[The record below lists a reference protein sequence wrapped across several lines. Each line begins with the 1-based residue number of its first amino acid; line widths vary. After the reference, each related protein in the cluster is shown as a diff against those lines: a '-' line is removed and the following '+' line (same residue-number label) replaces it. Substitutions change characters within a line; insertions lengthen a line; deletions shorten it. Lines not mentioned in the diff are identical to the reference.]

1 MKKPQNKKI
10 QKIYMNIFLYLFE
23 KFFYT
28 QKWNI
33 GGLLVVALVL
43 SFVYTKISSR
53 INANIIQ
60 AINKENIPKAFTYF
74 WYFIGISAFY
84 IATLYLFKW
93 IQNHLLTNLA
103 NWVKK
108 ELFAFILKSNYEK
121 MKNRNFADFITPITR
136 IASASTA
143 LLNDIITNLIPTLGF
158 LIVITGYFCYMN
170 LTLGIGFLLG
180 NIILF
185 SYLFICWQ
193 SMFEYKQK
201 QEEIVVSNERYI
213 LDGLNNL
220 DKIVYRGTMEKE
232 LDIFDKKTNDCIEFS
247 IKMSQYMMN
256 HMFVMNIGIYVI
268 IFSTM
273 YVMLR
278 LHGNKQLDAL
288 TVITFLTILM
298 MYRDNISDTVQSIP
312 HNTDLF
318 GRIDLVLREFNEM
331 IDYENVVDIMGR
343 QDDYKKADLVFD
355 TIEFRDVGFKY
366 PTVDEPVFTGYSKE
380 LDLGNKIIGVTGVS
394 GKGKSTFVKLL
405 LRLYDPSEGKI
416 LIDGQDIRKIDP
428 TYLRENITY
437 VNQNSRLFDRKVLEN
452 ILYGCKDV
460 EKCEGNLKE
469 ILSYSKIQELYKNV
483 QLESS
488 AGPLGE
494 NLSGGQR
501 QVANLICGL
510 INPTKVLI
518 LDEPTNALDPHL
530 KREVLTMIQQFHLY
544 KKCIII
550 ITHDRDVYSLFDET
564 LEI

>member
-1 MKKPQNKKI
+1 
-10 QKIYMNIFLYLFE
+10 MNIFLYLFE

-28 QKWNI
+28 QKWSI
-33 GGLLVVALVL
+33 SGLLVITLVM
-43 SFVYTKISSR
+43 SFVYTKVSSR

-60 AINKENIPKAFTYF
+60 YINKEDIPKVFLYF
-74 WYFIGISAFY
+74 WYFVGTSVIFL
-84 IATLYLFKW
+84 ATLYLFKTL
-93 IQNHLLTNLA
+93 QNKLLTNLA

-108 ELFAFILKSNYEK
+108 ELFAFILKSNYEN

-136 IASASTA
+136 IASASTS
-143 LLNDIITNLIPTLGF
+143 LLNDIITNLIPTIGF
-158 LIVITGYFCYMN
+158 LIVITVYFFYMN
-170 LTLGIGFLLG
+170 WQLGVGFLVG

-185 SYLFICWQ
+185 SYLLFCWK
-193 SMFEYKQK
+193 SMFNYKQQ
-201 QEEIVVSNERYI
+201 QEKIVVANERYI

-220 DKIVYRGTMEKE
+220 DKIVYRGTMNKE
-232 LDIFDKKTNDCIEFS
+232 LGIFEKKTDDCIQFS
-247 IKMSQYMMN
+247 IKMTQYMMN

-268 IFSTM
+268 MFSSM
-273 YVMLR
+273 YLMLR
-278 LHGNKQLDAL
+278 LHINKKLDAL
-288 TVITFLTILM
+288 TLITFLTILI
-298 MYRDNISDTVQSIP
+298 MYRDNISDTIQSIP

-331 IDYENVVDIMGR
+331 IDYENVVDVMNR
-343 QDDYKKADLVFD
+343 QDDYDKADLVFD

-366 PTVDEPVFTGYSKE
+366 PTVDEPVFRGYSKE

-405 LRLYDPSEGKI
+405 LRLYDPSEGQI

-437 VNQNSRLFDRKVLEN
+437 VNQNSRLFDREVLEN

-460 EKCEGNLKE
+460 DKCQGHLKE
-469 ILSYSKIQELYKNV
+469 ILAYSKIQELYKNV
-483 QLESS
+483 QLDTS

-501 QVANLICGL
+501 QVANLISGL
-510 INPTKVLI
+510 INPTKILI

-530 KREVLTMIQQFHLY
+530 KREIIMMIQHFHSY
-544 KKCIII
+544 KKCILI

>member
-1 MKKPQNKKI
+1 
-10 QKIYMNIFLYLFE
+10 MNIFLYLFE

-33 GGLLVVALVL
+33 SGLLVVALL
-43 SFVYTKISSR
+43 MSFVYTKISSK

-74 WYFIGISAFY
+74 WYFIGVSVVFL
-84 IATLYLFKW
+84 ATLYIFKW
-93 IQNHLLTNLA
+93 LQNTLLTNLA

-108 ELFAFILKSNYEK
+108 ELFAFILKSNYEN

-136 IASASTA
+136 IASASTS
-143 LLNDIITNLIPTLGF
+143 LLNDIITNLIPTIGF
-158 LIVITGYFCYMN
+158 LVVITVYFCYMN
-170 LTLGIGFLLG
+170 FGLGVGFLVG

-185 SYLFICWQ
+185 CYLFFCWK
-193 SMFEYKQK
+193 SMFTYKQR
-201 QEEIVVSNERYI
+201 QEEMVVANERYI

-232 LDIFDKKTNDCIEFS
+232 LDIFEKKTDDCIQYS
-247 IKMSQYMMN
+247 IEMTQYMMN

-268 IFSTM
+268 MFSAM

-278 LHGNKQLDAL
+278 LHSNKRLDAL
-288 TVITFLTILM
+288 TLITFLTILI

-312 HNTDLF
+312 HNTDLL
-318 GRIDLVLREFNEM
+318 GRIDLIFREFNEM
-331 IDYENVVDIMGR
+331 IDYENVKDVMNRKDE
-343 QDDYKKADLVFD
+343 YEKADLVFD
-355 TIEFRDVGFKY
+355 TIEFRGVGFKY

-394 GKGKSTFVKLL
+394 GKGKSTFIKLL
-405 LRLYDPSEGKI
+405 LRLYDPIEGQI
-416 LIDGQDIRKIDP
+416 LIDGHDIRKIDP
-428 TYLRENITY
+428 TYIRENITY
-437 VNQNSRLFDRKVLEN
+437 VNQNSRLFDREVLEN
-452 ILYGCKDV
+452 ILYGCKDL
-460 EKCEGNLKE
+460 EKCQGNLKE
-469 ILSYSKIQELYKNV
+469 ILAYSKIQELYKNV
-483 QLESS
+483 QLDMT

-501 QVANLICGL
+501 QVANLISGL
-510 INPTKVLI
+510 INPTKILI

-530 KREVLTMIQQFHLY
+530 KREVLTMIQHFHSY

-550 ITHDRDVYSLFDET
+550 ITHDKDVYSLFDET

>member
-1 MKKPQNKKI
+1 
-10 QKIYMNIFLYLFE
+10 MNIFLYLFE

-28 QKWNI
+28 QKWSI
-33 GGLLVVALVL
+33 SGLLVITLVMT
-43 SFVYTKISSR
+43 FVYTKISSR

-60 AINKENIPKAFTYF
+60 YINKEDIPKAFLYF
-74 WYFIGISAFY
+74 WYFVGTSIIFL
-84 IATLYLFKW
+84 ATLYIFKSL
-93 IQNHLLTNLA
+93 QNKLLTNLA

-108 ELFAFILKSNYEK
+108 ELFAFILKSNYEN

-136 IASASTA
+136 ISSASTS
-143 LLNDIITNLIPTLGF
+143 LLNDIITNLIPT
-158 LIVITGYFCYMN
+158 
-170 LTLGIGFLLG
+170 IGFLVVITVYFFYINWQLGVGFLVG

-185 SYLFICWQ
+185 SYLLFCWK
-193 SMFEYKQK
+193 SMFNYKQR
-201 QEEIVVSNERYI
+201 QEKMVVANERYI

-220 DKIVYRGTMEKE
+220 DKIVYRGTMDKE
-232 LDIFDKKTNDCIEFS
+232 LGIFEKKTDDCIQFS
-247 IKMSQYMMN
+247 VKMTQYMMN
-256 HMFVMNIGIYVI
+256 HMFLMNIGIYVI
-268 IFSTM
+268 MFSSM
-273 YVMLR
+273 YMMLR
-278 LHGNKQLDAL
+278 LHSNKRLDAL
-288 TVITFLTILM
+288 TLITFLTILI
-298 MYRDNISDTVQSIP
+298 MYRDNISDTIQSIP

-318 GRIDLVLREFNEM
+318 GRIDLVIREFNEM
-331 IDYENVVDIMGR
+331 IDYENVVDVMNR
-343 QDDYKKADLVFD
+343 QDEYEKADLVFD

-405 LRLYDPSEGKI
+405 LRLYDPSEGQI
-416 LIDGQDIRKIDP
+416 LIDGQDIRNIDP

-437 VNQNSRLFDRKVLEN
+437 VNQNSRLFDREVLEN

-460 EKCEGNLKE
+460 EKCQGHLKE

-483 QLESS
+483 QLDTS

-501 QVANLICGL
+501 QVANLISGL
-510 INPTKVLI
+510 INPTKILI
-518 LDEPTNALDPHL
+518 LDEPTNALDPQL
-530 KREVLTMIQQFHLY
+530 KREIIMMIQHFHSY
-544 KKCIII
+544 KKCILI

>member
-1 MKKPQNKKI
+1 
-10 QKIYMNIFLYLFE
+10 MNIFLYLFE
-23 KFFYT
+23 KFFYS
-28 QKWNI
+28 QKWSI
-33 GGLLVVALVL
+33 SGLLVITLVM
-43 SFVYTKISSR
+43 SFVYTKVSSR

-60 AINKENIPKAFTYF
+60 YINKEDIPKVFLYF
-74 WYFIGISAFY
+74 WYFVGTSVIFL
-84 IATLYLFKW
+84 ATLYVFKTL
-93 IQNHLLTNLA
+93 QNKLLTNLA

-108 ELFAFILKSNYEK
+108 ELFAFILKSNYEN

-136 IASASTA
+136 IASASTS
-143 LLNDIITNLIPTLGF
+143 LLNDIITNLIPTIGF
-158 LIVITGYFCYMN
+158 LIVITVYFFYIN
-170 LTLGIGFLLG
+170 WQLGVGFLLG

-185 SYLFICWQ
+185 SYLLFCWK
-193 SMFEYKQK
+193 SMFNYKQQ
-201 QEEIVVSNERYI
+201 QEKIVVANERYI

-220 DKIVYRGTMEKE
+220 DKIVYRGTMNKE
-232 LDIFDKKTNDCIEFS
+232 LDIFEKKTDDCIQLS
-247 IKMSQYMMN
+247 IKMTQYMMN
-256 HMFVMNIGIYVI
+256 HMFVMNIGIYIVM
-268 IFSTM
+268 FSSM
-273 YVMLR
+273 YLMLR
-278 LHGNKQLDAL
+278 LHSNKKLDAL
-288 TVITFLTILM
+288 TLITFLTILI
-298 MYRDNISDTVQSIP
+298 MYRDNISDTIQSIP

-318 GRIDLVLREFNEM
+318 GRIDLILREFNEM
-331 IDYENVVDIMGR
+331 IDYENVVDVMNR
-343 QDDYKKADLVFD
+343 QDDYDKADLVFD

-405 LRLYDPSEGKI
+405 LRLYDPSEGQI

-437 VNQNSRLFDRKVLEN
+437 VNQNSRLFDREVLEN

-460 EKCEGNLKE
+460 DKCQGHLKE
-469 ILSYSKIQELYKNV
+469 ILAYSKIQELYKNV
-483 QLESS
+483 QLDTS

-501 QVANLICGL
+501 QVANLISGL
-510 INPTKVLI
+510 INPTKILI

-530 KREVLTMIQQFHLY
+530 KREIIMMIQHFHSY
-544 KKCIII
+544 KKCILI

>member
-1 MKKPQNKKI
+1 
-10 QKIYMNIFLYLFE
+10 MNIFLYLFE
-23 KFFYT
+23 KFFYA
-28 QKWNI
+28 QKWYI
-33 GGLLVVALVL
+33 AGLLVVALFM

-53 INANIIQ
+53 VNANIIQ
-60 AINKENIPKAFTYF
+60 SINKQDIPKAFTYF
-74 WYFIGISAFY
+74 WYFIGVSIIFLVILY
-84 IATLYLFKW
+84 IFKW
-93 IQNHLLTNLA
+93 LQNVLLTNLA

-108 ELFAFILKSNYEK
+108 ELFAFILKSNYEN

-136 IASASTA
+136 ISSASTS
-143 LLNDIITNLIPTLGF
+143 LLNDIITNLIPTIGF

-170 LTLGIGFLLG
+170 WALGLGFLLA

-185 SYLFICWQ
+185 SYLFFCWK
-193 SMFEYKQK
+193 SMFDYKQR
-201 QEEIVVSNERYI
+201 QEKLVVGNERYI
-213 LDGLNNL
+213 LDNLNNL

-232 LDIFDKKTNDCIEFS
+232 LGIFEKKTEECIDFS
-247 IKMSQYMMN
+247 IKMNQYMMN
-256 HMFVMNIGIYVI
+256 HMFVMNIGIYIVM
-268 IFSTM
+268 FSCM
-273 YVMLR
+273 YLMLR
-278 LHGNKQLDAL
+278 LHSNKKLDAL
-288 TVITFLTILM
+288 TLITFLTILI

-331 IDYENVVDIMGR
+331 IDYENVKDVMNR
-343 QDDYKKADLVFD
+343 QDEYETVELSFD

-366 PTVDEPVFTGYSKE
+366 PTVAEPVFTGYSKE

-394 GKGKSTFVKLL
+394 GRGKSTFVKLL
-405 LRLYDPSEGKI
+405 LRLYDPTEGKI
-416 LIDGQDIRKIDP
+416 FIDGHDIRKIDP

-437 VNQNSRLFDRKVLEN
+437 VNQNSRLFDREVLEN

-460 EKCEGNLKE
+460 EKCNGNLKE
-469 ILSYSKIQELYKNV
+469 ILAYSKIKELYKNV
-483 QLESS
+483 EFDSS

-501 QVANLICGL
+501 QVANLISGL
-510 INPTKVLI
+510 INPTKILV
-518 LDEPTNALDPHL
+518 LDEPTNALDPNL
-530 KREVLTMIQQFHLY
+530 KREVLAMIQHFHSY

>member
-1 MKKPQNKKI
+1 
-10 QKIYMNIFLYLFE
+10 MNIFLYLFE

-28 QKWNI
+28 QKWYI
-33 GGLLVVALVL
+33 ASLLIVALL
-43 SFVYTKISSR
+43 MSFVYTKISSR
-53 INANIIQ
+53 VNANIIQ
-60 AINKENIPKAFTYF
+60 SINKEDLPKAFTYF
-74 WYFIGISAFY
+74 WYFIGISIVFL
-84 IATLYLFKW
+84 ATLYIFKW
-93 IQNHLLTNLA
+93 LQNVLLTNLS

-108 ELFAFILKSNYEK
+108 ELFAFILKSNYEN

-136 IASASTA
+136 ISSASTS

-158 LIVITGYFCYMN
+158 LVVITAYFCYMN
-170 LTLGIGFLLG
+170 WGLGIGFLVS

-185 SYLFICWQ
+185 SYLFFCWK
-193 SMFEYKQK
+193 SMFKYKQQ
-201 QEEIVVSNERYI
+201 QETMVVGNERYI
-213 LDGLNNL
+213 LDNLNNL

-232 LDIFDKKTNDCIEFS
+232 LGIFEKKTEECIDYS
-247 IKMSQYMMN
+247 IKMNQYMMN
-256 HMFVMNIGIYVI
+256 HMFIMNIGIYIVM
-268 IFSTM
+268 FSCM
-273 YVMLR
+273 YGMLH
-278 LHGNKQLDAL
+278 LHSKKKLDAL
-288 TVITFLTILM
+288 TLITFLTILI

-312 HNTDLF
+312 HNTDLL

-331 IDYENVVDIMGR
+331 IDYENVKDVMNR
-343 QDDYKKADLVFD
+343 QDEYETANLTFD

-380 LDLGNKIIGVTGVS
+380 LDLENKIIGVTGVS

-416 LIDGQDIRKIDP
+416 FIDGHDIRKIDP

-437 VNQNSRLFDRKVLEN
+437 VNQNSRLFDREVLEN

-460 EKCEGNLKE
+460 EKCQGNLKE
-469 ILSYSKIQELYKNV
+469 ILAYSKIQELYKNV
-483 QLESS
+483 QFDSS

-501 QVANLICGL
+501 QVANLISGL
-510 INPTKVLI
+510 INPTKILV
-518 LDEPTNALDPHL
+518 LDEPTNALDPNL
-530 KREVLTMIQQFHLY
+530 KREVLSMIQHFHSY

>member
-1 MKKPQNKKI
+1 
-10 QKIYMNIFLYLFE
+10 MNIFLYLFE

-28 QKWNI
+28 QKWYI
-33 GGLLVVALVL
+33 ASLLIVALL
-43 SFVYTKISSR
+43 MSFVYTKISSR
-53 INANIIQ
+53 VNANIIQ
-60 AINKENIPKAFTYF
+60 SINKEDLPKAFTYF
-74 WYFIGISAFY
+74 WYFIGISIVFL
-84 IATLYLFKW
+84 ATLYIFKW
-93 IQNHLLTNLA
+93 LQNVLLTNLA

-108 ELFAFILKSNYEK
+108 ELFAFILKSNYEN

-136 IASASTA
+136 ISSASTS

-158 LIVITGYFCYMN
+158 LVVITAYFCYMN
-170 LTLGIGFLLG
+170 WGLGIGFLVS

-185 SYLFICWQ
+185 SYLFFCWK
-193 SMFEYKQK
+193 SMFKYKQQ
-201 QEEIVVSNERYI
+201 QETMVVGNERYI
-213 LDGLNNL
+213 LDNLNNL
-220 DKIVYRGTMEKE
+220 DKIIYRGTMEKE
-232 LDIFDKKTNDCIEFS
+232 LGIFEKKTEECIDYS
-247 IKMSQYMMN
+247 IKMNQYMMN
-256 HMFVMNIGIYVI
+256 HMFIMNIGIYIVM
-268 IFSTM
+268 FSCM
-273 YVMLR
+273 YGMLH
-278 LHGNKQLDAL
+278 LHSKKKLDAL
-288 TVITFLTILM
+288 TLITFLTILI

-331 IDYENVVDIMGR
+331 IDYENVKDVMNR
-343 QDDYKKADLVFD
+343 QDEYETANLTFD

-380 LDLGNKIIGVTGVS
+380 LDLENKIIGVTGVS

-416 LIDGQDIRKIDP
+416 FIDGHDIRKIDP

-437 VNQNSRLFDRKVLEN
+437 VNQNSRLFDREVLEN

-460 EKCEGNLKE
+460 EKCQGNLKE
-469 ILSYSKIQELYKNV
+469 ILAYSKIQELYKNV
-483 QLESS
+483 QFDSS

-501 QVANLICGL
+501 QVANLISGL
-510 INPTKVLI
+510 INPTKILV
-518 LDEPTNALDPHL
+518 LDEPTNALDPNL
-530 KREVLTMIQQFHLY
+530 KREVLSMIQHFHSY

-550 ITHDRDVYSLFDET
+550 ITHDRDVYPLFDET

>member
-1 MKKPQNKKI
+1 
-10 QKIYMNIFLYLFE
+10 MNIFLYLFE
-23 KFFYT
+23 KFFYS
-28 QKWNI
+28 QKWSI
-33 GGLLVVALVL
+33 SGLLVITLVM
-43 SFVYTKISSR
+43 SFVYTKVSSR

-60 AINKENIPKAFTYF
+60 YINKEDIPKVFLYF
-74 WYFIGISAFY
+74 WYFVGTSVIFL
-84 IATLYLFKW
+84 ATLYVFKTL
-93 IQNHLLTNLA
+93 QNKLLTNLA

-108 ELFAFILKSNYEK
+108 ELFAFILKSNYEN

-136 IASASTA
+136 IASASTS
-143 LLNDIITNLIPTLGF
+143 LLNDIITNLIPTIGF
-158 LIVITGYFCYMN
+158 LIVITVYFFYIN
-170 LTLGIGFLLG
+170 WQLGVGFLLG

-185 SYLFICWQ
+185 SYLLFCWK
-193 SMFEYKQK
+193 SMFNYKQQ
-201 QEEIVVSNERYI
+201 QEKIVVANERYI

-220 DKIVYRGTMEKE
+220 DKIVYRGTMNKE
-232 LDIFDKKTNDCIEFS
+232 LDIFEKKTDDCIQLS
-247 IKMSQYMMN
+247 IKMTQYMMN

-268 IFSTM
+268 MFSSM
-273 YVMLR
+273 YLMLR
-278 LHGNKQLDAL
+278 LHSNKKLDAL
-288 TVITFLTILM
+288 TLITFLTILI
-298 MYRDNISDTVQSIP
+298 MYRDNISDTIQSIP

-318 GRIDLVLREFNEM
+318 GRIDLILREFNEM
-331 IDYENVVDIMGR
+331 IDYENVVDVMNR
-343 QDDYKKADLVFD
+343 QDDYDKADLVFD

-405 LRLYDPSEGKI
+405 LRLYDPSEGQI

-437 VNQNSRLFDRKVLEN
+437 VNQNSRLFDREVLEN

-460 EKCEGNLKE
+460 DKCQGHLKE
-469 ILSYSKIQELYKNV
+469 ILAYSKIQELYKNV
-483 QLESS
+483 QLDTS

-501 QVANLICGL
+501 QVANLISGL
-510 INPTKVLI
+510 INPTKILI

-530 KREVLTMIQQFHLY
+530 KREIIMMIQHFHSY
-544 KKCIII
+544 KKCILI

>member
-1 MKKPQNKKI
+1 M
-10 QKIYMNIFLYLFE
+10 
-23 KFFYT
+23 
-28 QKWNI
+28 
-33 GGLLVVALVL
+33 
-43 SFVYTKISSR
+43 SFVYTKVSSR

-60 AINKENIPKAFTYF
+60 YINKEDIPKVFLYF
-74 WYFIGISAFY
+74 WYFVGTSVIFL
-84 IATLYLFKW
+84 ATLYVFKTL
-93 IQNHLLTNLA
+93 QNKLLTNLA

-108 ELFAFILKSNYEK
+108 ELFAFILKSNYEN

-136 IASASTA
+136 IASASTS
-143 LLNDIITNLIPTLGF
+143 LLNDIITNLIPTIGF
-158 LIVITGYFCYMN
+158 LIVITVYFFYIN
-170 LTLGIGFLLG
+170 WQLGVGFLLG

-185 SYLFICWQ
+185 SYLMFCWK
-193 SMFEYKQK
+193 SMFNYKQQ
-201 QEEIVVSNERYI
+201 QEKIVVANERYI

-220 DKIVYRGTMEKE
+220 DKIVYRGTMNKE
-232 LDIFDKKTNDCIEFS
+232 LDIFEKKTDDCIQLS
-247 IKMSQYMMN
+247 IKMTQYMMN

-268 IFSTM
+268 MFSSM
-273 YVMLR
+273 YLMLR
-278 LHGNKQLDAL
+278 LHSNKKLDAL
-288 TVITFLTILM
+288 TLITFLTILI
-298 MYRDNISDTVQSIP
+298 MYRDNISDTIQSIP

-318 GRIDLVLREFNEM
+318 GRIDLILREFNEM
-331 IDYENVVDIMGR
+331 IDYENVVDVMNR
-343 QDDYKKADLVFD
+343 QDDYDKADLVFD

-405 LRLYDPSEGKI
+405 LRLYDPSEGQI

-437 VNQNSRLFDRKVLEN
+437 VNQNSRLFDREVLEN

-460 EKCEGNLKE
+460 DKCQGHLKE
-469 ILSYSKIQELYKNV
+469 ILAYSKIQELYKNV
-483 QLESS
+483 QLDTS

-501 QVANLICGL
+501 QVANLISGL
-510 INPTKVLI
+510 INPTKILI

-530 KREVLTMIQQFHLY
+530 KREIIMMIQHFHSY
-544 KKCIII
+544 KKCILI

>member
-1 MKKPQNKKI
+1 
-10 QKIYMNIFLYLFE
+10 MNIFLYLFE

-28 QKWNI
+28 QKWYI
-33 GGLLVVALVL
+33 ASLLIIALL
-43 SFVYTKISSR
+43 MSFVYTKISSR
-53 INANIIQ
+53 VNAKIIQ
-60 AINKENIPKAFTYF
+60 SINKEDLPKAFTYF
-74 WYFIGISAFY
+74 WYFIGISIVFL
-84 IATLYLFKW
+84 ATLYIFKW
-93 IQNHLLTNLA
+93 LQNVLLTNLA

-108 ELFAFILKSNYEK
+108 ELFAFILKSNYEN

-136 IASASTA
+136 ISSASTS

-158 LIVITGYFCYMN
+158 LVVITAYFCYMN
-170 LTLGIGFLLG
+170 WGLGVGFLVS

-185 SYLFICWQ
+185 SYLFFCWK
-193 SMFEYKQK
+193 SMFNYKQQ
-201 QEEIVVSNERYI
+201 QETMVVGNERYI
-213 LDGLNNL
+213 LDNLNNL
-220 DKIVYRGTMEKE
+220 DKIIYRGTMEKE
-232 LDIFDKKTNDCIEFS
+232 LGIFEKKTEECIDYS
-247 IKMSQYMMN
+247 IKMNQYMMN
-256 HMFVMNIGIYVI
+256 HMFIMNIGIYIVM
-268 IFSTM
+268 FSCM
-273 YVMLR
+273 YGMLH
-278 LHGNKQLDAL
+278 LHSKKKLDAL
-288 TVITFLTILM
+288 TLITFLTILI

-331 IDYENVVDIMGR
+331 IDYENVKDVMNR
-343 QDDYKKADLVFD
+343 QDEYETANLTFD

-380 LDLGNKIIGVTGVS
+380 LDLENKIIGVTGVS

-416 LIDGQDIRKIDP
+416 FIDGHDIRKIDP

-437 VNQNSRLFDRKVLEN
+437 VNQNSRLFDREVLEN

-460 EKCEGNLKE
+460 EKCQGNLKE
-469 ILSYSKIQELYKNV
+469 ILAYSKIQELYKNV
-483 QLESS
+483 QFDSS

-501 QVANLICGL
+501 QVANLISGL
-510 INPTKVLI
+510 INPTKILV
-518 LDEPTNALDPHL
+518 LDEPTNALDPNL
-530 KREVLTMIQQFHLY
+530 KREVLSMIQHFHSY